1 MLQEHRDVQLR
12 YDLLDSSVSVC
23 SQHLLS
29 LFTDNFDYQTRD
41 DFIRGILVS
50 EEVRGDGRREREGG
64 RGRGGERHMW
74 RSGDVTLPLPL
85 MTS

>member
-50 EEVRGDGRREREGG
+50 EEVRGMGGGSGRGDEGG
-64 RGRGGERHMW
+64 EESGTCGGL
-74 RSGDVTLPLPL
+74 GT
-85 MTS
+85 